1 MKHVLIHNGS
11 STALKA
17 YLETGRG
24 VGLWSYHQS
33 LGLFVSNRELTP
45 AEVAATIAVAGAH
58 AVIPTSQ
65 VTNSLA

>member
-1 MKHVLIHNGS
+1 MKYCLILNGS

-33 LGLFVSNRELTP
+33 LGLFVSTRELTP
-45 AEVAATIAVAGAH
+45 AEVAFTIGVAGAH
-58 AVIPTSQ
+58 AVIPMND
-65 VTNSLA
+65 VVNGL